1 MCHEDGMTKD
11 QMPRTSTARLEEK
24 CERLTKQWIHS
35 KTLDS
40 SQKKDLEKFVEHM
53 EDEGFNPRTRYACIS
68 VLLGFARYIKKPF
81 KNATTEDIK
90 EYLRQTTKNGNVNS
104 WNNAAMRIRKFYQ
117 WLYEMKE
124 KEYPEQVSWI
134 KYRNGK
140 KQLPIDHFL
149 TKEEFY
155 RFVNSTDN
163 SRDRALMMV
172 LWDSGGRISEILDLR
187 IKNVEF
193 DQYGAV
199 LILNGKTGMR
209 RVRLIE
215 SAPDLQTWLNQHPF
229 KDNPDAPIWQ
239 STLSRDSEGKMIP
252 EGIALNSVYWLFEKY
267 KKKSGLKKDIHPH
280 LLRHMK
286 ATQLASVLSEQ
297 ELKVMFGWTP
307 DSRMASVYIHLSGE
321 DLDKKLLKVS
331 GIKTKEEEKSL
342 KHGLRLCP
350 RCKYKNSP
358 LSKFCS
364 QCGLALDLKTA
375 MELEKVSGGI
385 DKYLT
390 KVLEDEEVKTLLL
403 SKLKNI
409 AASEERK

>member
-1 MCHEDGMTKD
+1 
-11 QMPRTSTARLEEK
+11 MPRTSTARLEEK
-24 CERLTKQWIHS
+24 CERLTKRWIHD
-35 KTLDS
+35 KTLES
-40 SQKKDLEKFVEHM
+40 SQEKDLERFVEHM

-68 VLLGFARYIKKPF
+68 VLLGFARQLKKPF
-81 KNATTEDIK
+81 KNATTEDVK
-90 EYLRQTTKNGNVNS
+90 EYLRKINKNGNSANS

-117 WLYEMKE
+117 WLYGMKG

-134 KYRNGK
+134 KYRSGK

-155 RFVNSTDN
+155 QFVNSTDN
-163 SRDRALMMV
+163 SRDRALIMV
-172 LWDSGGRISEILDLR
+172 SWDSGGRISEILDLR

-215 SAPDLQTWLNQHPF
+215 SAPDLQTWINQHPF

-252 EGIALNSVYWLFEKY
+252 EGIALNSVYWLFDKY

-297 ELKVMFGWTP
+297 ELKVMFGWAP
-307 DSRMASVYIHLSGE
+307 DSRMASVYTHLSGE

-331 GIKTKEEEKSL
+331 GIKIKGEEKSL

-375 MELEKVSGGI
+375 MTLEKVSGGI

-390 KVLEDEEVKTLLL
+390 TVLEDKEVKTLLL
-403 SKLKNI
+403 SKLKTI
-409 AASEERK
+409 AASEEI